1 MRSTL
6 CLLMFL
12 ALVVP
17 LAAQEEPAEEPT
29 GPWSYSLQVNA
40 GLSQASFSNWAA
52 GGENSLA
59 YSSGL
64 EGTLDYEPGEFFWNN
79 ELSLAFAQT
88 KQGDADFRTSTDSID
103 FATRS
108 GYALSPLARL
118 FAEATLNTQ
127 FAPGYTYEAEP
138 PAAVSAF
145 ADPLYMSQSAGV
157 ESKWFEWWSTR
168 LSFGLKETLT
178 DEYTA
183 WSDDP
188 ETTEVETTKIEGG
201 AFFTSHWQLAINEI
215 VSFDSQ
221 LDVFAPFD
229 ELTVMDVDWVNS
241 LGVSLTGWLQLSAGL
256 KLRYDEDEITEVQ
269 LSQTSALQV
278 TVKLP

>member
-1 MRSTL
+1 
-6 CLLMFL
+6 MFL

-201 AFFTSHWQLAINEI
+201 VFFTSHWQLAVNEI

-241 LGVSLTGWLQLSAGL
+241 LGVSLTGWLELSAGL